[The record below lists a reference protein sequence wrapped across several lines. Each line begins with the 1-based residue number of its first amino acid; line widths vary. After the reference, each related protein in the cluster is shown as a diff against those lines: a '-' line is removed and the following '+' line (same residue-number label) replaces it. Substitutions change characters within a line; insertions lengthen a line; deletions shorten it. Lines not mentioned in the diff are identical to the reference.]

1 MMNYIFLAN
10 GFEELEAVS
19 IYDFLCREDLEVQLV
34 SISKE
39 RTVLGAHNLAIQAD
53 VVFGQ
58 VDFSD
63 AKMLILPGGMPGAR
77 LLSECT
83 ELNELLVQHDRK
95 NGLIAAICA
104 APMVLGKLGLLEG
117 KSAVCYPGFEETL
130 SGAKVDTY
138 VSAIKDGNI
147 ITGKGPGCIF
157 EFGYEIVSVLKDDQ
171 AAEDLLTVMQYH

>member
-1 MMNYIFLAN
+1 MMNYIFLAT
-10 GFEELEAVS
+10 GFEELEAIS
-19 IYDFLCREDLEVQLV
+19 IYDFLCREELEVQLV

-39 RTVLGAHNLAIQAD
+39 KTVIGAHNLAIRAD
-53 VVFGQ
+53 VVFDQ

-83 ELNELLVQHDRK
+83 KLNDLLIKHDRK

-117 KSAVCYPGFEETL
+117 KSAVCYPGFEDTL
-130 SGAKVDTY
+130 LGAKVDTY
-138 VSAIKDGNI
+138 VSALKDDNI

-157 EFGYEIVSVLKDDQ
+157 EFGYEIVSVLKSDQ
-171 AAEDLLTVMQYH
+171 VAENLLTVLQYH